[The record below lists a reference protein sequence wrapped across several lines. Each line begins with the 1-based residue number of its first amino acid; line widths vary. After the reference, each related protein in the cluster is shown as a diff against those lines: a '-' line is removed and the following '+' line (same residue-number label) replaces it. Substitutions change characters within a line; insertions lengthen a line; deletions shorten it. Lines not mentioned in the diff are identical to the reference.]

1 MLIIRNIF
9 TAKPG
14 KASQMA
20 KLMKETM
27 ASRPGLTVRVL
38 TDFIGQ
44 FNTVVM
50 EIEVKSMSEFE
61 NQFKEYMSDPKIR
74 EKMKDYAEMYQEGR
88 REVLQVM

>member
-14 KASQMA
+14 KASQLA
-20 KLMKETM
+20 KQMKEVM
-27 ASRPGLTVRVL
+27 SSRPGIKVRVL
-38 TDFIGQ
+38 TDYIGK

-50 EIEVKSMSEFE
+50 ELEVNSFAEFE
-61 NQFKEYMSDPKIR
+61 NQYKEYMTSPEIK
-74 EKMKDYAEMYQEGR
+74 EKMKGYAELYLEGR